1 MLALCPETDRPREF
15 RESAAARPPRVGEL
29 GRPGRP
35 APAGDWPEPARG
47 QDAEGGSEGDL
58 EGRPSSEQAD
68 DDSDGRTQGPS
79 SGDPHGGAGGDV
91 PRRTWQRG
99 LAVPSQPKDSG
110 REDRGDVRGRSW
122 QRGFATPS
130 QPGEVGYPQRRSE
143 FRSQGHEFEQTGNV
157 RGAGVPTP
165 VDSSIEDPYR
175 FSRLREVAWDRFLL
189 KSESLAAAH
198 RLPPGG
204 SGRVARI
211 VRGLADAMRRKRKR
225 YRGRTRPSA
234 RPGGAEVPRQRAR
247 PRPGPGAVP
256 VAAPPARAAG
266 FPETAAPADA
276 AAGSTTTMRDA
287 VRQSPTACA
296 ATDSGT
302 TVHSDRLS
310 GVTSSAATGR
320 HMPAGFANGTAAS
333 GPADVGRF
341 DPAVVARRASRM
353 ASAFRGAER
362 ARAEIAERR
371 GAPVAGFGGAAWA

>member
-1 MLALCPETDRPREF
+1 MGRKGRGPVGAPHPQTHEREEREAREREADRSGGTAEREAVRALESTESRKLLSPPTPVLALCPRPIGLVSTARALLHDRLA
-15 RESAAARPPRVGEL
+15 SGEL

-122 QRGFATPS
+122 QRGFTTPS

-143 FRSQGHEFEQTGNV
+143 FRSQGHAFEQTGNV

-225 YRGRTRPSA
+225 
-234 RPGGAEVPRQRAR
+234 
-247 PRPGPGAVP
+247 
-256 VAAPPARAAG
+256 
-266 FPETAAPADA
+266 
-276 AAGSTTTMRDA
+276 
-287 VRQSPTACA
+287 
-296 ATDSGT
+296 
-302 TVHSDRLS
+302 
-310 GVTSSAATGR
+310 
-320 HMPAGFANGTAAS
+320 
-333 GPADVGRF
+333 
-341 DPAVVARRASRM
+341 
-353 ASAFRGAER
+353 
-362 ARAEIAERR
+362 
-371 GAPVAGFGGAAWA
+371 